1 MRKVIDHDPLT
12 GISHVLYHD
21 ESDGV
26 SHYVSEQETNGVT
39 DLNRKQANEQGKRFG
54 KDMTHVAR
62 LPMTIYYDLKR
73 KGILDDAKA
82 FKRWLNDP
90 DNRFFR
96 THEAHL

>member
-1 MRKVIDHDPLT
+1 MRKVIDHDPNT

-26 SHYVSEQETNGVT
+26 AHYVAEQSVDTLL
-39 DLNRKQANEQGKRFG
+39 DFNRKQANEAGKRFG
-54 KDMTHVAR
+54 EWAKVAS
-62 LPMTIYYDLKR
+62 LPLTLFQDLKK

-90 DNRFFR
+90 DNKYFR
-96 THEAHL
+96 THEGHL